1 MGKSLDASM
10 TCSLPCPVVEYPAN
24 WWADDLAQ
32 SDAYYSLGESVHME
46 LQDYIRIVRR
56 RGWIVVLLA
65 ALVATT
71 AFVFSKTQTTIYEAS
86 VNLTVR
92 PARADWGLSNTV
104 GALLRSLAGD
114 IATHNFLREVIDRE
128 QLDTTTDDL
137 MDGKTVFVKDEA
149 ADFTISIVVRDPS
162 EKVAVQL
169 VNSIA
174 DLFAEKREQWNQAQ
188 DKRDRI
194 DVAIRDH
201 ARYASVHSPKAQINV
216 LAGGVLGMLIGVLI
230 VAAMEWLEAGVV
242 RCSEDMDRLGVPAL
256 GAVPTQSGWRR

>member
-1 MGKSLDASM
+1 
-10 TCSLPCPVVEYPAN
+10 
-24 WWADDLAQ
+24 
-32 SDAYYSLGESVHME
+32 ME
-46 LQDYIRIVRR
+46 LSEYIRIIRR

-65 ALVATT
+65 VVA
-71 AFVFSKTQTTIYEAS
+71 AGAAYVFSKAQVPIYEAS

-114 IATHNFLREVIDRE
+114 ITTHRFMRQVIDLE

-137 MDGKTVFVKDEA
+137 LDGKTVFVKDEA

-162 EKVAVQL
+162 DQVAVQL
-169 VNSIA
+169 VNAIA
-174 DLFAEKREQWNQAQ
+174 DLFVEKRDEWNQVQ

-201 ARYASVHSPKAQINV
+201 ARYAGVYSPKTKINL
-216 LAGGVLGMLIGVLI
+216 LAGAVLGVLLGVVI
-230 VAAMEWLEAGVV
+230 VAMMEWLEAGIV
-242 RCSEDMDRLGVPAL
+242 RSTKDLDRLDIPAL
-256 GAVPTQSGWRR
+256 GAIPVESGRRR

>member
-1 MGKSLDASM
+1 
-10 TCSLPCPVVEYPAN
+10 
-24 WWADDLAQ
+24 
-32 SDAYYSLGESVHME
+32 ME
-46 LQDYIRIVRR
+46 LSEYIRIIRR

-65 ALVATT
+65 VVA
-71 AFVFSKTQTTIYEAS
+71 AGAAYVFSKAQVPIYEAS

-114 IATHNFLREVIDRE
+114 ITTHSFMRQVIDLE

-137 MDGKTVFVKDEA
+137 LDGKTVFVKDEA

-162 EKVAVQL
+162 DQVAVQL
-169 VNSIA
+169 VNAIA
-174 DLFAEKREQWNQAQ
+174 DLFVEKRDEWNQVQ

-201 ARYASVHSPKAQINV
+201 ARYAGVYSPKTKINL
-216 LAGGVLGMLIGVLI
+216 LAGAVLGVLLGVVI
-230 VAAMEWLEAGVV
+230 VAMMEWLEAGIV
-242 RCSEDMDRLGVPAL
+242 RSTKDLDRLDIPAL
-256 GAVPTQSGWRR
+256 GAIPVESGRRR

>member
-1 MGKSLDASM
+1 
-10 TCSLPCPVVEYPAN
+10 
-24 WWADDLAQ
+24 
-32 SDAYYSLGESVHME
+32 ME
-46 LQDYIRIVRR
+46 LQEYIRIVRR

-65 ALVATT
+65 ILAAGG
-71 AFVFSKTQTTIYEAS
+71 AYVFSKAQPTIYEAS

-114 IATHNFLREVIDRE
+114 ITTHNFMSEVIDLE

-137 MDGKTVFVKDEA
+137 LDGKTVFVKDEA

-162 EKVAVQL
+162 DRVAVQM
-169 VNSIA
+169 VNAIA
-174 DLFAEKREQWNQAQ
+174 DLFVEQRQTWNQAQ

-201 ARYASVHSPKAQINV
+201 AQYASVHSPKTKINV
-216 LAGGVLGMLIGVLI
+216 LAGAVLGALIGILI
-230 VAAMEWLEAGVV
+230 VFVIEWLEAGFV
-242 RCSEDMDRLGVPAL
+242 RSFEDMDRLGVPAL
-256 GAVPTQSGWRR
+256 GAIPTETGWRG